1 MSVARRGL
9 LIDAAIDFDLD
20 RGYGAKAVGEGEGVV
35 EDADAVAVDVMAED
49 VGNNVGE
56 VFLGEELL
64 FVTKFYDAFGH
75 FVHRLIIQLNAEGF
89 EVLADVGFAGGFAEG
104 VLTGTAE
111 ALGNERVAVEVTLG
125 VAVSVYTGALGEDV
139 LACDGLVGGDMDAG
153 VGLDAFADAID
164 ASFADGGAIVE
175 LVVDDGHGAAE
186 CGVAGAF
193 AEAIDGDVHATDASA
208 NGHVGVRYGQTVVVV
223 GVEIEMEFGVALGHA
238 TAKFEGRF
246 GVKDAER
253 VGQHEAADGQVT
265 ERVDEGEDVV
275 RRIVYAVGPILEVE
289 IDGDAGFI
297 GLPNLFGDVGGVL
310 FGSPAEL
317 LCEVAQ
323 GTLAEQVHRTA
334 TGVANPGERPSAI
347 DKSEHFEAVE
357 ASGFVGPLS
366 NAPDGLQFAVRD
378 TRGGDLEA
386 VYIQFFDE

>member
-20 RGYGAKAVGEGEGVV
+20 RGYGTKAVGEGEGVV
-35 EDADAVAVDVMAED
+35 EDADAIAVDVMAED
-49 VGNNVGE
+49 VRNNVGE

-75 FVHRLIIQLNAEGF
+75 FVHRLIVQLNAEGF

-125 VAVSVYTGALGEDV
+125 VAVGMYTSALGEDV
-139 LACDGLVGGDMDAG
+139 LTCDGLVGGDMDAG
-153 VGLDAFADAID
+153 VGLDALADAID
-164 ASFADGGAIVE
+164 AGFSDGGAIVE

-193 AEAIDGDVHATDASA
+193 AEAVDGDMHATDASA
-208 NGHVGVRYGQTVVVV
+208 DGHVGVRYGQTVVVV

-246 GVKDAER
+246 GVEDAER
-253 VGQHEAADGQVT
+253 VGQHEAADG
-265 ERVDEGEDVV
+265 
-275 RRIVYAVGPILEVE
+275 
-289 IDGDAGFI
+289 
-297 GLPNLFGDVGGVL
+297 
-310 FGSPAEL
+310 
-317 LCEVAQ
+317 
-323 GTLAEQVHRTA
+323 
-334 TGVANPGERPSAI
+334 
-347 DKSEHFEAVE
+347 
-357 ASGFVGPLS
+357 
-366 NAPDGLQFAVRD
+366 
-378 TRGGDLEA
+378 
-386 VYIQFFDE
+386 

>member
-20 RGYGAKAVGEGEGVV
+20 RGYGTEAVGEGEGVV

-56 VFLGEELL
+56 VFLGEEFL
-64 FVTKFYDAFGH
+64 FVAQFDDAFGH
-75 FVHRLIIQLNAEGF
+75 FVHRLIVQLNAEGF

-111 ALGNERVAVEVTLG
+111 ALGNEGVTVEIVLG
-125 VAVSVYTGALGEDV
+125 VAVGMYTSTLGEDV
-139 LACDGLVGGDMDAG
+139 LTCDRLVGGDMDAG

-186 CGVAGAF
+186 CGVTGAF
-193 AEAIDGDVHATDASA
+193 AKAIDGDVHATDASA
-208 NGHVGVRYGQTVVVV
+208 DGHVGVRYGQTVVVV
-223 GVEIEMEFGVALGHA
+223 GVEIEMEFRIALGHA
-238 TAKFEGRF
+238 TAKFKSRF
-246 GVKDAER
+246 WVEDAER

-289 IDGDAGFI
+289 IDGDAGLI

-317 LCEVAQ
+317 LGEVAQ

-366 NAPDGLQFAVRD
+366 NAPDSLQLAIRD